1 MLLPRLGRL
10 ALLLTGLGLA
20 PLLLTAP
27 AQAGVGVAE
36 SIISKDD
43 AINDAKQAMPPGAVV
58 TQVDCIDMMRD
69 LSPRYRCIVQW
80 IPAPRS

>member
-1 MLLPRLGRL
+1 MVLPRLGRL
-10 ALLLTGLGLA
+10 ALLLTGLSLTPA
-20 PLLLTAP
+20 LLCSP

-43 AINDAKQAMPPGAVV
+43 AINDAKQGMPPGAVV
-58 TQVDCIDMMRD
+58 TQVDCIDMIRD

-80 IPAPRS
+80 VPAPRS